1 MMAPVCW
8 HAAAVFLS
16 VVLSLFIVEVA
27 SLPAGSPDSS
37 WSAGS
42 NFVPMDEDDS
52 ITSAHS
58 RNGPSWHH
66 SPSGQHEGLPQPW
79 HHDPSDLHQPAW
91 GVSGSAPVLPHQ
103 HDPAWVPA
111 PTGPLDDL
119 DHMILD
125 HLLNDVSAAAPPSG
139 QGSTARLLNHLA
151 QAKPADILRQSGHRE
166 FPQGLRFGMP
176 TANPSSEPR
185 PDSPGQASSSG
196 SPRSPQ
202 PENAGRLIP
211 TEPAVNLL
219 KIPETPPHLPPLATV
234 GYSNTLFDTIRYHKL
249 ASFLPLRGTWG
260 DSCTCFADKN
270 VSSSSSLFMLMLGR
284 ADTSTLLN
292 RFIGLTEW
300 ALGD

>member
-1 MMAPVCW
+1 MIVATACVGVDEYLREGEELAMCRRSWTTFLPSSLSFPSLHFAMMAPVCW

-66 SPSGQHEGLPQPW
+66 APSGQHEGLPQPW
-79 HHDPSDLHQPAW
+79 HHDPSDLHQPAL
-91 GVSGSAPVLPHQ
+91 GVSGSAPILPHQ

-111 PTGPLDDL
+111 PIGPLDDL

-139 QGSTARLLNHLA
+139 QGIQRAFSITWLRLS
-151 QAKPADILRQSGHRE
+151 QATSSNSLVTGSFHRGCGSGCQLQILRLNLVRIHPDKLRAPEAHAHRSGR
-166 FPQGLRFGMP
+166 MP
-176 TANPSSEPR
+176 E
-185 PDSPGQASSSG
+185 D
-196 SPRSPQ
+196 
-202 PENAGRLIP
+202 
-211 TEPAVNLL
+211 
-219 KIPETPPHLPPLATV
+219 
-234 GYSNTLFDTIRYHKL
+234 
-249 ASFLPLRGTWG
+249 
-260 DSCTCFADKN
+260 
-270 VSSSSSLFMLMLGR
+270 
-284 ADTSTLLN
+284 
-292 RFIGLTEW
+292 
-300 ALGD
+300 